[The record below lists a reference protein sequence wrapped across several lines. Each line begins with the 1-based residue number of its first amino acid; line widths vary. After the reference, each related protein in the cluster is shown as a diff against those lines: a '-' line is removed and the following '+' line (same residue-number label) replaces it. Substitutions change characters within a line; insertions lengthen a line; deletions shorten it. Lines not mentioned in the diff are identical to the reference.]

1 MNRLKITEPKLDV
14 RDVLPL
20 SGLDVLITPLVAFD
34 EQVSDW
40 AWAGDS
46 MTGRYKTGS
55 STDCSRWGM
64 RMIARAWR
72 HYP

>member
-1 MNRLKITEPKLDV
+1 MVGGAPEAVK
-14 RDVLPL
+14 VLTPFFEDL
-20 SGLDVLITPLVAFD
+20 SRA
-34 EQVSDW
+34 SDW